1 MITINS
7 GHFFLLKMNE
17 ILEVRMKLRE
27 GVVTG
32 DGLLVSIYL
41 WGGEGWGPVEEEAT
55 AWNKHFSLFVCLNF
69 IGLWAAPLLITHY
82 K

>member
-27 GVVTG
+27 GVVMVYSSPSISG
-32 DGLLVSIYL
+32 VGKAGVLLRKRPLHGINTFL
-41 WGGEGWGPVEEEAT
+41 C
-55 AWNKHFSLFVCLNF
+55 LFV
-69 IGLWAAPLLITHY
+69 
-82 K
+82 